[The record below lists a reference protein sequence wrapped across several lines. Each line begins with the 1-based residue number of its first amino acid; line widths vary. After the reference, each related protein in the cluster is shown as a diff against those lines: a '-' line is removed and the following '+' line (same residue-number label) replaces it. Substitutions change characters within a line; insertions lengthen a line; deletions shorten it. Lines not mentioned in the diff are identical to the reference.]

1 VTPRGHWRR
10 IGPFGIY
17 QLKLRPE
24 QNILAGYPRPDLM
37 PLYIKDNAT
46 ADLVARLARM
56 RGLSKQDAVK
66 LAVEAELKRGAERIP
81 LRDRLRKLWAENPLP
96 PRTRKRAGKA
106 FFDDLSGG
114 L

>member
-1 VTPRGHWRR
+1 
-10 IGPFGIY
+10 
-17 QLKLRPE
+17 
-24 QNILAGYPRPDLM
+24 M
-37 PLYIKDNAT
+37 PLYIKDDAT
-46 ADLVARLARM
+46 ADLVARLARL

-66 LAVEAELKRGAERIP
+66 LAVQAELNRSTEQVP

-96 PRTRKRAGKA
+96 PRTGKRAGKA